1 MPGSCAPGSAAAA
14 NQAVTAWS
22 YALRIAASVGSAVE
36 VGVAV
41 SEGVA
46 GGVEESAGVGVG
58 EVVVPH
64 AAAARTTVASA
75 VQASEDTKSRGFGT
89 PRTWSARRDRSNNTR
104 ETYPRAGSGH
114 RCSSALRV
122 GALLHGDAQ
131 AARNLERSRGPPQGT
146 RSLPVRLS
154 HT

>member
-22 YALRIAASVGSAVE
+22 YALMIAASVGPTVG

-41 SEGVA
+41 
-46 GGVEESAGVGVG
+46 GVEEFAGVGVG
-58 EVVVPH
+58 ESEVVVPH

-75 VQASEDTKSRGFGT
+75 AQASEDTKSRGFGT
-89 PRTWSARRDRSNNTR
+89 PRTWSVRRDRSNNTR

>member
-1 MPGSCAPGSAAAA
+1 W
-14 NQAVTAWS
+14 T
-22 YALRIAASVGSAVE
+22 IAASVGST

-41 SEGVA
+41 AV
-46 GGVEESAGVGVG
+46 GVEESAGVGVG
-58 EVVVPH
+58 ESEVVVPH

-89 PRTWSARRDRSNNTR
+89 PRTWSARRDRSYNTR

-146 RSLPVRLS
+146 RS
-154 HT
+154 